1 MEISN
6 KEICWVDP
14 ITNEFLE
21 TKNHFLVSKSSS
33 YSSLDGIPNFVNT
46 VNDKMQ
52 KQVQESFGEKWTQ
65 NDFGQD
71 DTEFEEKIK
80 PIYLEMMGL
89 EESDLDIFNNKII
102 LEVGIGSGSS
112 SRLWAPQAKEFHG
125 VDISKAVYRVPLN
138 LKNFD
143 IHPILSQADIN
154 KLPYNDESFDIVVS
168 NGVFHHTPDTK
179 LALRNSLKKLKVDGS
194 CIFYVYK
201 TKSPIREFSDDYVR
215 SKTSNLSYDEAW
227 EKIKPLTDFGK
238 LLHEKNIQ
246 ITIPF
251 DIDLLGIKNGTYDL
265 QRFIYDYFFK
275 CFWNESWGYE
285 YSNLVNVDWYH
296 PKYCWRHSE
305 DEIRSWCS
313 EFNLS
318 IRYIKELE
326 SGYACH
332 VVKTSSII

>member
-1 MEISN
+1 MQNVGLSEIENVRIGKHITLEIEAKN
-6 KEICWVDP
+6 KDVASAKIDEAC
-14 ITNEFLE
+14 
-21 TKNHFLVSKSSS
+21 
-33 YSSLDGIPNFVNT
+33 
-46 VNDKMQ
+46 
-52 KQVQESFGEKWTQ
+52 
-65 NDFGQD
+65 
-71 DTEFEEKIK
+71 EKIK
-80 PIYLEMMGL
+80 
-89 EESDLDIFNNKII
+89 
-102 LEVGIGSGSS
+102 
-112 SRLWAPQAKEFHG
+112 
-125 VDISKAVYRVPLN
+125 
-138 LKNFD
+138 
-143 IHPILSQADIN
+143 
-154 KLPYNDESFDIVVS
+154 
-168 NGVFHHTPDTK
+168 T
-179 LALRNSLKKLKVDGS
+179 
-194 CIFYVYK
+194 
-201 TKSPIREFSDDYVR
+201 
-215 SKTSNLSYDEAW
+215 
-227 EKIKPLTDFGK
+227 LTDFGK